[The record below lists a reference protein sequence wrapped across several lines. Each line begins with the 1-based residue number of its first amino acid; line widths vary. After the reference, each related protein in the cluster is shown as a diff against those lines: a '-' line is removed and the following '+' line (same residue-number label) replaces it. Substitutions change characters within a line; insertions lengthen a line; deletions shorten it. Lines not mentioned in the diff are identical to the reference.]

1 MQSVRLRSDESLV
14 NSMAGVDSWMPSG
27 AAAATSKDGDDAEAQ
42 SSKDRDDAEAQSLS
56 ANDATGTEREL
67 GEVDNDD
74 DDDDDDLIVED
85 LGGDDDDA

>member
-14 NSMAGVDSWMPSG
+14 NSVAGVDSWMPSR
-27 AAAATSKDGDDAEAQ
+27 AAAATSKDG
-42 SSKDRDDAEAQSLS
+42 DDAEAQSLS

-74 DDDDDDLIVED
+74 DDDDDVLIVED